1 MPDGRQLA
9 VVAGVRGLR
18 RDVGRLLVAVGVFDG
33 LHRGHA
39 SLLRALVREA
49 ARREARPAVLTF
61 DAHPDEIV
69 RGAAPPL
76 LLDPEER
83 LVRLAAAGVE
93 VVVVEHFDA
102 ALRETPYDVFVE
114 SITSRVD
121 LAGFVM
127 TADAAFGHNREGT
140 VVALGRLGAST
151 RPGFEVVV
159 VPPYLVDGR
168 PVRSTEIRAHVAAGR
183 LADARQLL
191 GRRHSVTGSPEAD
204 DCIAFRVPVALPPPG
219 AYRIRF
225 GPPASLDLGVPAPRR
240 TVVARVDPSGRVE
253 LPARAAAG
261 ARVRLAFGYGTA

>member
-1 MPDGRQLA
+1 MPEGRSLA

-18 RDVGRLLVAVGVFDG
+18 GDVGRLLIAVGVFDG

-49 ARREARPAVLTF
+49 ARGDARPAVLTF

-102 ALRETPYDVFVE
+102 TLRETPYDVFVE

-127 TADAAFGHNREGT
+127 TPDAAFGHNREGT
-140 VVALGRLGAST
+140 VNALRRLGTSVLP
-151 RPGFEVVV
+151 RFEVVV
-159 VPPYLVDGR
+159 VPPYLVDGG
-168 PVRSTEIRAHVAAGR
+168 PVRSTEIRGHVAAGR
-183 LADARQLL
+183 LADARRLL
-191 GRRHSVTGSPEAD
+191 GRRHSATGSLEAD
-204 DCIAFRVPVALPPPG
+204 DCVTFPVPVALPPPG
-219 AYRIRF
+219 AYRI
-225 GPPASLDLGVPAPRR
+225 GLGQPASLNAGVPPPRR
-240 TVVARVDPSGRVE
+240 TLVARVDPSGRVE
-253 LPARAAAG
+253 LPAPAVAG
-261 ARVRLAFGYGTA
+261 TRIRLAFGEGTA